1 MSNKIIAKN
10 RKAFH
15 DYHIIHKYESG
26 IVLLG
31 SEVKSIRESRIS
43 IKESYIRFIKNELFA
58 VGMNIS
64 EYSNQGYTSHDPQR
78 VKKLLLNK
86 KELREIK
93 GYIDL
98 KGYTI
103 VPTSVYLK
111 NGKIK
116 VEFGVA
122 KGKKLWDKRR
132 DKMDKDIK
140 RDIARQMKGKV

>member
-10 RKAFH
+10 RKAYH
-15 DYHIIHKYESG
+15 DYHIVHKYESG

-64 EYSNQGYTSHDPQR
+64 EYSNQGYISHDPQR

-93 GYIDL
+93 DYIDL

-116 VEFGVA
+116 VEFGIA

>member
-10 RKAFH
+10 RKAYH
-15 DYHIIHKYESG
+15 DYHIVHKYESG

-64 EYSNQGYTSHDPQR
+64 EYSNQGYISHDPQR

-93 GYIDL
+93 DYIDL

>member
-10 RKAFH
+10 RKAYH
-15 DYHIIHKYESG
+15 NYHIVHKYESG

-31 SEVKSIRESRIS
+31 SEVKLIRESRIS

-64 EYSNQGYTSHDPQR
+64 EYSNQGYISHDPQR

-93 GYIDL
+93 DYIDL

>member
-10 RKAFH
+10 RKAYH
-15 DYHIIHKYESG
+15 DYHIVHKYESG

>member
-10 RKAFH
+10 RKAYH
-15 DYHIIHKYESG
+15 NYHIVHKYESG

-64 EYSNQGYTSHDPQR
+64 EYSNQGYISHDPQR

-93 GYIDL
+93 DYIDL

-122 KGKKLWDKRR
+122 KGKKLWDKRK
-132 DKMDKDIK
+132 DKMDKDVK
-140 RDIARQMKGKV
+140 RDIERKLKGRI

>member
-1 MSNKIIAKN
+1 MSNKIITKN
-10 RKAFH
+10 RKAYH
-15 DYHIIHKYESG
+15 NYHIVHKYESG

-64 EYSNQGYTSHDPQR
+64 EYSNQGYISHDPQR

-93 GYIDL
+93 DYIDL

-132 DKMDKDIK
+132 DKMEKDIK

>member
-1 MSNKIIAKN
+1 M
-10 RKAFH
+10 
-15 DYHIIHKYESG
+15 
-26 IVLLG
+26 LLG

>member
-15 DYHIIHKYESG
+15 DYHIVHKYESG

-93 GYIDL
+93 AYIDL

>member
-10 RKAFH
+10 RKAYH
-15 DYHIIHKYESG
+15 NYHIVHKYESG

-64 EYSNQGYTSHDPQR
+64 EYSNQGYISHDPQR

-93 GYIDL
+93 DYIDL

-140 RDIARQMKGKV
+140 RDIARKMKGKV